1 MTGAETLDVARDAI
15 WTIVLV
21 SSPLMVVG
29 LVVGV
34 VVSLF
39 QALTQIQEQT
49 LIFVPK
55 ILAIFVTLLL
65 ALPFMADS
73 RSPCPTSPQWLQP
86 DTQVAMRTAYDGALR
101 AGECDAAAIAAA
113 CTVLVAKVPGIDPF

>member
-1 MTGAETLDVARDAI
+1 MAAWFVRATAMIVRDGSYLKGWRDMTGAETLDVARDAI
-15 WTIVLV
+15 WTIVVV

-49 LIFVPK
+49 LVFVPK
-55 ILAIFVTLLL
+55 IIAIFVTLLL
-65 ALPFMADS
+65 ALPFMADALESHMMRISS
-73 RSPCPTSPQWLQP
+73 RII
-86 DTQVAMRTAYDGALR
+86 G
-101 AGECDAAAIAAA
+101 G
-113 CTVLVAKVPGIDPF
+113 